1 MAMGAGPSGFRTAAA
16 RAEYHRLYD
25 EAVALSSVPIE
36 QAEVQT
42 SFGTTHVLTAG
53 DRNKPPLVAMHG
65 LSMSS
70 TMWIPLLPILTA
82 SHHVRML
89 DRVGDLNKSCATT
102 VVPSP
107 SRVVEWIDQ
116 SLDALEV
123 ERAALVGL
131 SIGSWMSAHYAMARR
146 DRVERLAL
154 LAPVGVVSNQHM
166 KWLAAMTF
174 NLRLRPTLASAA
186 RSFDTFVMDASRP
199 LLSESPWR
207 PIAQQFIVGTPSFHF
222 NVREPRPM
230 KYSIDKL
237 AASEIPALVIVPRD
251 ETLHDGPTMAQ
262 RFREQMPHA
271 QVELVDDANH
281 LIIIDQP
288 NVVNEL
294 LATFLSA

>member
-1 MAMGAGPSGFRTAAA
+1 MGAEPSGFRTEAA

-36 QAEVQT
+36 QSEVQT
-42 SFGTTHVLTAG
+42 SFGTTHLLTAG
-53 DRNKPPLVAMHG
+53 DPSKPPLIAMHG
-65 LSMSS
+65 LSISS

-89 DRVGDLNKSCATT
+89 DRVGDLNKSRATA

-116 SLDALEV
+116 SLDALGI
-123 ERAALVGL
+123 ERAAFVGL
-131 SIGSWMSAHYAMARR
+131 SVGTWMSTHYAMTRPH
-146 DRVERLAL
+146 RVERLAL
-154 LAPVGVVSNQHM
+154 IAPVGLVSNQHP
-166 KWLAAMTF
+166 KWLASMTVK
-174 NLRLRPTLASAA
+174 LRLRPTVARAA
-186 RSFDTFVMDASRP
+186 RALDTFVVEASRP
-199 LLSESPWR
+199 LLREDPWR
-207 PIAQQFIVGTPSFHF
+207 PIAQQFVVGTPTFRF

-237 AASEIPALVIVPRD
+237 AASEIPTLVIVPRD

-262 RFREQMPHA
+262 RFREQLPHA
-271 QVELVDDANH
+271 QVELVEDANH
-281 LIIIDQP
+281 LMIIDQP

-294 LATFLSA
+294 LAAFLSA